1 MSCDFMA
8 LATPGVQG
16 LHPYEAGKP
25 VEELER
31 ELGIRDIIKLA
42 SNENPLGPSDKAM
55 AAVQQA
61 LKDTTRYP
69 DSSGFRLKAALQR
82 HYGLASDQLTLGNG
96 SNDVLELIA
105 RAFLQPGDEVIFSQY
120 AFAVYPIVTQAC
132 GAHAV
137 VTPAQDF
144 GHDLQAMAA
153 AISDR
158 TRLIFIAN
166 PNNPTGT
173 ALMHDE
179 LAVFLAAVPQHVI
192 VVLDEAYT
200 EYVEAGAALNGFDYV
215 ERYPNLIVCRT
226 LSKAYGLAALRV
238 GYCISHPQV
247 ADVLN
252 RVRQP
257 FNVNSLALAAAVAAL
272 ADEAYLTESRQLNLD
287 GMRQLERGFSELG
300 LQWIP
305 SRGNF
310 IAVDLGRDAG
320 PVYQGLLRAGVI
332 VRPVAGYEMPN
343 HLRVSIGLQAE
354 NQRFLE
360 ALAGVLG
367 Q

>member
-1 MSCDFMA
+1 MLRARDMMDRAYAEPLDIPA
-8 LATPGVQG
+8 LARIAHVSEAHFIRTFRDTFGETP
-16 LHPYEAGKP
+16 H
-25 VEELER
+25 
-31 ELGIRDIIKLA
+31 
-42 SNENPLGPSDKAM
+42 
-55 AAVQQA
+55 
-61 LKDTTRYP
+61 
-69 DSSGFRLKAALQR
+69 
-82 HYGLASDQLTLGNG
+82 
-96 SNDVLELIA
+96 
-105 RAFLQPGDEVIFSQY
+105 QY
-120 AFAVYPIVTQAC
+120 
-132 GAHAV
+132 
-137 VTPAQDF
+137 
-144 GHDLQAMAA
+144 L
-153 AISDR
+153 R
-158 TRLIFIAN
+158 RRR
-166 PNNPTGT
+166 
-173 ALMHDE
+173 
-179 LAVFLAAVPQHVI
+179 
-192 VVLDEAYT
+192 
-200 EYVEAGAALNGFDYV
+200 V
-215 ERYPNLIVCRT
+215 ERAMFLLQETNRSITDICLEVGFNSLGTFSRTFRQIV
-226 LSKAYGLAALRV
+226 GE
-238 GYCISHPQV
+238 QV